1 MLLAKRAA
9 LKAMEDKVARQD
21 NMGKRVAR
29 ARAEVGTY
37 TVLATSDVAMS
48 LTKRGFTSRVVYMWR
63 MTWRAM
69 FIRPWAEDRAENTKR
84 RQQTETTEVRL
95 CH

>member
-29 ARAEVGTY
+29 ARAE
-37 TVLATSDVAMS
+37 
-48 LTKRGFTSRVVYMWR
+48 
-63 MTWRAM
+63 
-69 FIRPWAEDRAENTKR
+69 DRAENTKR
-84 RQQTETTEVRL
+84 RQQTETTEVGL
-95 CH
+95 GQ